1 MDSTSAGDICL
12 FGAGVESPEA
22 DTGDRR
28 RPGAVSA
35 AAGHA
40 SAALLRR
47 VAEEVRA
54 WFPRQV
60 EGAELVL
67 IDVDPRFL
75 HALWSV
81 PLALVQNARETLG
94 PSGAQAPLLLRLQPV
109 DAGEQNAERP
119 PTPRDVVVSGLQS
132 RTYVDIEGPARRWR
146 ATLGFKRGDGS
157 LIALAHSQVAELP
170 PAGPAAAAVT
180 VGETTGG
187 QPAAAPPAAVGTP
200 AQAGAAGPR
209 ASANNE
215 GVSAAAGD
223 RWPERDAPEPGT
235 VSQTAAAAGE
245 CPPLDHATPSPF
257 AIEEILPLSSFVLGD
272 QGVEL
277 EVTAELHIHGRTRPG
292 RGLQLF
298 GQDIRVRPDGTF
310 ALRRILPNDPSVL
323 TALLA
328 SEASDDLE
336 GAG

>member
-28 RPGAVSA
+28 RPAGVSA
-35 AAGHA
+35 AASCA

-81 PLALVQNARETLG
+81 PLALVQNAREALG

-109 DAGEQNAERP
+109 DAGEQIAGRP
-119 PTPRDVVVSGLQS
+119 PAPRDVVVSGLQS

-180 VGETTGG
+180 VGETPGG
-187 QPAAAPPAAVGTP
+187 QPAAAPPAAVTP
-200 AQAGAAGPR
+200 ATLPGV
-209 ASANNE
+209 ASPPAPAFND
-215 GVSAAAGD
+215 GVGSAID
-223 RWPERDAPEPGT
+223 HWPERNAPEPGT
-235 VSQTAAAAGE
+235 VSQTAEAAGE

-310 ALRRILPNDPSVL
+310 ALRRVLPNDPSVL